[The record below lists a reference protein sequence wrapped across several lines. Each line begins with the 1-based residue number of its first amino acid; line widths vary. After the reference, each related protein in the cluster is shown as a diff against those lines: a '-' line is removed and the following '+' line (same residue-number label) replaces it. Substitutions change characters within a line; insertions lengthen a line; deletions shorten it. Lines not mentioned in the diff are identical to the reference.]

1 MRFPIC
7 CTCIFEVMIIIFY
20 KFVMYVDSLIIM
32 YPFILTCKIL
42 RQHFAFLPVC
52 CMHSHCLP
60 LPVNSIVMHRTSI
73 LLTRTKSILHRVLT
87 RTYSQLVYAVLI
99 YVLFHYVIILN
110 RNIFVIVYKC
120 NLIIHYLRYLCT
132 WLEFCLYLF
141 NYYAVVL
148 YLICNG

>member
-1 MRFPIC
+1 MRFLIC
-7 CTCIFEVMIIIFY
+7 RTCIFEVMIIFY

-32 YPFILTCKIL
+32 YPFILTFKIL

-52 CMHSHCLP
+52 YTQGHCLP
-60 LPVNSIVMHRTSI
+60 LPVNSMVMHRTSI

-87 RTYSQLVYAVLI
+87 RTYAQLVYAVLI

-110 RNIFVIVYKC
+110 RNILAIVYKC
-120 NLIIHYLRYLCT
+120 SLIIHYLRYLCT

-141 NYYAVVL
+141 NYYATVL